1 MQVRLCKFTH
11 ERKQLNSKE
20 DTRHLYGTI
29 ILDKVAR
36 PPSSCRLEVADYIKN
51 YECRIVALQLRATFL
66 LESCG
71 IVVAELL
78 SSNCGIAIADNRKS
92 RACPLLIR
100 SNTVRKGPQ
109 IMYNV
114 LHYKN
119 GTLLINS

>member
-1 MQVRLCKFTH
+1 MQVRLCKLTH
-11 ERKQLNSKE
+11 ERKQLNSKQ
-20 DTRHLYGTI
+20 DTRHLYGTM
-29 ILDKVAR
+29 R

-51 YECRIVALQLRATFL
+51 YEGRILALQLRATFL

-78 SSNCGIAIADNRKS
+78 SSNCGIAIADNRNS

-100 SNTVRKGPQ
+100 SNKVRKGPQ

-114 LHYKN
+114 LHDKN